1 MVSGMVNERHTALR
15 ARIVEIATRIL
26 EAEGLQALQARRIA
40 SEAGCAIGTLYNV
53 YGGLDDVII
62 AANTVTLER
71 LGEKLNDARVDTAGH
86 DIEATL
92 NRFALAYLDFATEHR
107 LAWRTLFEHQME
119 NAKPVPD
126 TYREKQAQL
135 FAIVESTMRDDVS
148 DPGRATMVSR
158 ALFSAV
164 HGIVALALDEKLG
177 AYNADATREQI
188 AFVVGAGA
196 RAIRQGFT
204 AGETGAAD

>member
-1 MVSGMVNERHTALR
+1 MVNERHAALR

-26 EAEGLQALQARRIA
+26 ETEGLQALQARRIA

-71 LGEKLNDARVDTAGH
+71 LGERLNEARAQTSDH
-86 DIEATL
+86 DLEVTL
-92 NRFALAYLDFATEHR
+92 TRFAMEYLEFATEHR

-119 NAKPVPD
+119 DGKSVPES
-126 TYREKQAQL
+126 YREKQAQL
-135 FAIVESTMRDDVS
+135 FAIVESTMRGDIS
-148 DPGRATMVSR
+148 DPDKASMVSR

-177 AYNADATREQI
+177 AYNAGATRAQI
-188 AFVVGAGA
+188 EFVVSAGA
-196 RAIRQGFT
+196 RAIKVADVADLT
-204 AGETGAAD
+204 ASIQ